1 MKVGR
6 YANIWICVLMAWMVS
21 FPIWDKLNIH
31 YPLHVNT
38 SVFPMF
44 KQTNQKSINKYLYF
58 CGMVFIFIDTKWDR
72 WGRNMICTLCCR
84 RINDFYLISKM
95 EKQHHLIHLAYIR
108 ICIHIVLPSAMSD
121 SNLNC
126 LFHSS
131 VPNNSIYC
139 STKPTSTHLLVSIQ
153 SFPPPPAYAHNYSCA
168 QIPHPRE
175 STNQEF
181 DTHVCT

>member
-1 MKVGR
+1 
-6 YANIWICVLMAWMVS
+6 
-21 FPIWDKLNIH
+21 
-31 YPLHVNT
+31 
-38 SVFPMF
+38 
-44 KQTNQKSINKYLYF
+44 
-58 CGMVFIFIDTKWDR
+58 
-72 WGRNMICTLCCR
+72 
-84 RINDFYLISKM
+84 M

-153 SFPPPPAYAHNYSCA
+153 SFPPAYAHNYSCA